1 MSIPTACLHCG
12 SRVTATVRPDVV
24 CQLVRIAGK
33 AAGSQSSKNANP
45 GCRPCFTDVRLFA
58 SHMASLTL
66 DNPIC
71 DVADA
76 GSVAVHQRAA
86 LKPRVD
92 YDTWIVRAIE
102 QALSTVQL
110 RLQGGMALLAT
121 IDLTASAHPPADT
134 ATPDEPHP
142 DRNFDS
148 GAGSLCAHLSS
159 PNASPGIWL

>member
-1 MSIPTACLHCG
+1 MSFANWCALLAKQQAL
-12 SRVTATVRPDVV
+12 SRLKRT
-24 CQLVRIAGK
+24 
-33 AAGSQSSKNANP
+33 P
-45 GCRPCFTDVRLFA
+45 GMTHVFTDVRLFA

-66 DNPIC
+66 DNPIRH
-71 DVADA
+71 VADA
-76 GSVAVHQRAA
+76 GSVAVHQCAA

-92 YDTWIVRAIE
+92 YDTWIVRAIK
-102 QALSTVQL
+102 QTLSTVQL
-110 RLQGGMALLAT
+110 QLPGGMALLAT

-159 PNASPGIWL
+159 LNALPGIWL